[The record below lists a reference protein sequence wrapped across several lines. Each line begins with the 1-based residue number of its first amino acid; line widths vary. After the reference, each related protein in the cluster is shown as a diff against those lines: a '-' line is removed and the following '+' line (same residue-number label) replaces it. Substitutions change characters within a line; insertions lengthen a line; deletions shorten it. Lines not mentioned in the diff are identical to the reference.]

1 MTTEIYVRDS
11 SEFILKTT
19 SLGTLYDSGSK
30 GKDTKGSKIDRAT
43 GFLQRLAQKT
53 IWQSD
58 TNAKCKEYI
67 SSLIKGSN
75 LLDSFVVVPSDLLL
89 ATVDNRIETTSDEI
103 KEAWIEVKEY
113 LEERVNKGTTQ
124 FIIDGQNRLFEA
136 IIPFFDN
143 LIPLPTNQS
152 VTFVIDGK
160 EYDCRSKI
168 FKDLPEQIQDWIK
181 EIKIPIVKGTRGD
194 LEQFCDTL
202 IWKNEGIAWDD
213 WQKMVTR
220 NWFTKYLR
228 QIRQLSD
235 RDNSDPLITNL
246 LGKIAG
252 NDYQYDRNGWD
263 RIISELLM
271 WMVRGVQVSKLDEV
285 KLFFEGNYKVSQTQ
299 IDSLSKYL
307 REFSQAYENNFKG
320 GADKEKARGITN
332 TELRNYIYLRYA
344 IDNPKKE
351 TFEGLSVPNWK
362 IKKGVSFASTYKKY
376 NALLMKKPEQF
387 GELANRLVAT
397 DGSGLSGKNPGSYT
411 FVNSLQKKTAVLAR
425 LEILF
430 SVLAGRKEQSR
441 KVLDE
446 LINGNII
453 TVLSV
458 DKTPSMAQIHEN
470 NPYTADGDAVDVVDH
485 DDTNLFDIGH
495 YTPKSK
501 GGSNEDVVLQKK
513 SPNRKLQDN
522 PIPI

>member
-1 MTTEIYVRDS
+1 MTKIISVRDS
-11 SEFILKTT
+11 SEFELKTT
-19 SLGTLYDSGSK
+19 SLGTLYKNGST
-30 GKDTKGSKIDRAT
+30 GQDTKGSKIDRAT

-53 IWQSD
+53 IWQAAD
-58 TNAKCKEYI
+58 NAKCKEYI

-89 ATVDNRIETTSDEI
+89 ATVENRIETTSDEI
-103 KEAWIEVKEY
+103 KEAWIEVKKY
-113 LEERVNKGTTQ
+113 LEERVNKGTTR

-136 IIPFFDN
+136 IIPFFND

-152 VTFVIDGK
+152 VTFVVGDK
-160 EYDCRSKI
+160 EYDCRSKT
-168 FKDLPEQIQDWIK
+168 FHNLSVEIQNWIK
-181 EIKIPIVKGTRGD
+181 EIKVPIVTGTRGD

-202 IWKNEGIAWDD
+202 IWKNEGVAWDD

-220 NWFTKYLR
+220 KWFTKYLR

-235 RDNSDPLITNL
+235 RDNSNPIITNL

-263 RIISELLM
+263 RLISELLM
-271 WMVRGVQVSKLDEV
+271 WMVRGVQVAKLDEV

-299 IDSLSKYL
+299 IKSLSTYL
-307 REFSQAYENNFKG
+307 IEFGQAYEKNFKN
-320 GADKEKARGITN
+320 GADSEKARGITN
-332 TELRNYIYLRYA
+332 TELRNYVYLRYA
-344 IDNPKKE
+344 IDNPKKD

-362 IKKGVSFASTYKKY
+362 INKGIAFAATYKKY
-376 NALLMKKPEQF
+376 NALLMTKPEQF
-387 GELANRLVAT
+387 GELENRLFAK

-411 FVNSLQKKTAVLAR
+411 FVNSLSKKVSIIAR

-446 LINGNII
+446 LINNNII
-453 TVLSV
+453 TVSSI
-458 DKTPSMAQIHEN
+458 DQTPSMAQIHEN
-470 NPYTADGDAVDVVDH
+470 NPFTADGDVVDIVDH
-485 DDTNLFDIGH
+485 DDTDLFDIGH
-495 YTPKSK
+495 ITPKSK
-501 GGSNEDVVLQKK
+501 GGSNKDVVLQKK

-522 PIPI
+522 PIPA